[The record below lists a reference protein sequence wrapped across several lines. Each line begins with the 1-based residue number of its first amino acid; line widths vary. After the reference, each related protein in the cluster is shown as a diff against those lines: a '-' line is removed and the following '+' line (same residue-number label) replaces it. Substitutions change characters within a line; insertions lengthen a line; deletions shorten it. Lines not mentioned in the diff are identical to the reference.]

1 MFTMQRSFRILQ
13 RASDWKLQI
22 NKVPFR
28 NFASAHD
35 QPIKRSGVIDGLT
48 FEDSFKAERP
58 YVFSDPDTS
67 PTYLLP
73 AFHKWFKRDEENTS
87 FSSYID
93 SFQQLVLPYEL
104 IKPFFQGSETI
115 YRLYDSLLSSQDAVD
130 RDWAVALQSAAASE
144 ASRDHQFFQLYAPLR
159 LLIKAL
165 EFNKAQR
172 IKADP
177 PVQLYIA
184 QSLLSDLP
192 SELQNDVPT
201 PELIRKVGRGD
212 IYSSSIW
219 LGTEP
224 TYTPLHR
231 DPNPNLFCQL
241 CSSKVVRLLPPK
253 VGLELYN
260 NVQMRL
266 RQSGNSRMRSTEM
279 MEGHE
284 RDMLHSVVWED
295 KAAASDV
302 QEVELSAGDAL
313 FIPKGWWHSIKS
325 KQSDGRLNGS
335 VNWWF
340 R

>member
-1 MFTMQRSFRILQ
+1 MQRSFKILQ
-13 RASDWKLQI
+13 YTPKWKLG
-22 NKVPFR
+22 VPFR
-28 NFASAHD
+28 GFSSAND
-35 QPIKRSGVIDGLT
+35 QPIKRSSVIDGLT

-73 AFHKWFKRDEENTS
+73 AFHEWFIRDGGNTS

-93 SFQQLVLPYEL
+93 SFQQSVFPYEL

-115 YRLYDSLLSSQDAVD
+115 SRFYDSLLNSQDAID
-130 RDWAVALQSAAASE
+130 RDWAVAIQSAAASE
-144 ASRDHQFFQLYAPLR
+144 ASRDHQFFQLFAPLR
-159 LLIKAL
+159 LLVKAL
-165 EFNKAQR
+165 EFNEAQR
-172 IKADP
+172 KKADP

-192 SELQNDVPT
+192 SDLQSDVPT
-201 PELIRKVGRGD
+201 PELIQKVSRGD

-241 CSSKVVRLLPPK
+241 CSSKVVRLLPPR
-253 VGLELYN
+253 VGLEVYN
-260 NVQMRL
+260 NVRMRL

-279 MEGHE
+279 MEGEE
-284 RDMLHSVVWED
+284 REMLHSVVWED
-295 KAAASDV
+295 KAVALDV
-302 QEVELSAGDAL
+302 KEVELSAGDAL
-313 FIPKGWWHSIKS
+313 FIPKGWWHSIRS

>member
-1 MFTMQRSFRILQ
+1 MQSSFKFLQ
-13 RASDWKLQI
+13 CASNWKPQI
-22 NKVPFR
+22 IIKVPFR
-28 NFASAHD
+28 NFASAHN

-58 YVFSDPDTS
+58 YIFSDTDTS

-73 AFHKWFKRDEENTS
+73 AFHKWFKRDGENTS

-93 SFQQLVLPYEL
+93 SFQQLVFPYEL

-115 YRLYDSLLSSQDAVD
+115 YRLYGSLLKSQDAID
-130 RDWAVALQSAAASE
+130 RDWAIALQSAAASE

-165 EFNKAQR
+165 EFNEAQR
-172 IKADP
+172 MKADP

-184 QSLLSDLP
+184 QSLLSDL
-192 SELQNDVPT
+192 SSDLQSDLPT
-201 PELIRKVGRGD
+201 PELILKVGRGD

-241 CSSKVVRLLPPK
+241 CSSKVVRLLPPT

-279 MEGHE
+279 MEGDE
-284 RDMLHSVVWED
+284 REMLHSVVWED

-325 KQSDGRLNGS
+325 KRSDGRLNGS

>member
-1 MFTMQRSFRILQ
+1 MVAMQRGFRILQ
-13 RASDWKLQI
+13 CTPKWKHQLL
-22 NKVPFR
+22 KVPFR
-28 NFASAHD
+28 SFVSAPD
-35 QPIKRSGVIDGLT
+35 QSGRRSGVIDGTT

-58 YVFSDPDTS
+58 YIFSDPDAS

-73 AFHKWFKRDEENTS
+73 AFHKWFQREEESTS
-87 FSSYID
+87 FSTYID
-93 SFQQLVLPYEL
+93 SFQQSVFPYEL

-115 YRLYDSLLSSQDAVD
+115 SRFYDSLLNSQSSID

-159 LLIKAL
+159 LLVKAL
-165 EFNKAQR
+165 EFNEAQR

-192 SELQNDVPT
+192 SPLQDDLPA

-219 LGTEP
+219 LGTQP

-253 VGLELYN
+253 VGLGIYN
-260 NVQMRL
+260 DVQMRL
-266 RQSGNSRMRSTEM
+266 RQSGNSHIRSTEM
-279 MEGHE
+279 MEGDE
-284 RDMLHSVVWED
+284 REMLHSVVWES
-295 KAAASDV
+295 KTAASDM

-325 KQSDGRLNGS
+325 KRSDGRLNGS

>member
-1 MFTMQRSFRILQ
+1 MQRSFKILQ
-13 RASDWKLQI
+13 CTPKWKPPIL
-22 NKVPFR
+22 NVPFR
-28 NFASAHD
+28 SLASATNS
-35 QPIKRSGVIDGLT
+35 PVKRPGVIDGLT

-67 PTYLLP
+67 PTYALP
-73 AFHKWFKRDEENTS
+73 AFHKWFKKDEEKTA
-87 FSSYID
+87 FASYID
-93 SFQQLVLPYEL
+93 SFHQLVFPYEL

-115 YRLYDSLLSSQDAVD
+115 SRLYDSLLNSQDAVD

-159 LLIKAL
+159 LLVKAL
-165 EFNKAQR
+165 EFNEAQR
-172 IKADP
+172 IRADP

-192 SELQNDVPT
+192 SSLQSDVPA

-253 VGLELYN
+253 AGLEIYN

-266 RQSGNSRMRSTEM
+266 RQSGNSRIRSTEM
-279 MEGHE
+279 MEGEE
-284 RDMLHSVVWED
+284 REMLHGVVWED
-295 KAAASDV
+295 KSAALDV
-302 QEVELSAGDAL
+302 QEVDLSAGDAL